1 MYLLTLWSNSFNIQK
16 EKWSESFKKVFNI
29 YQNKNCCYG
38 IWIMMQEKKS
48 EIEEKGNWHSNHEI
62 PFRKMELSKLNK
74 DTTTTKIKKY

>member
-1 MYLLTLWSNSFNIQK
+1 M
-16 EKWSESFKKVFNI
+16 FNI

-48 EIEEKGNWHSNHEI
+48 EIEKKGNWHSNHEI

-74 DTTTTKIKKY
+74 DTTTTTTKFKKY

>member
-38 IWIMMQEKKS
+38 IWIMMQEKKIRNWKKK
-48 EIEEKGNWHSNHEI
+48 ETDIQITKFHLEKWNFPS
-62 PFRKMELSKLNK
+62 
-74 DTTTTKIKKY
+74 